1 MAGTGEADSGVAKF
15 ARPPQQERSVHTY
28 QRMMDAGNA
37 LLLDRNI
44 DAISIKDIS
53 GRAGCSIGSFYY
65 RFRTKEEFFAGLID
79 AMIRHRE
86 QSVQTVFESV
96 PIEEMPAA
104 LARGAILTHRRY
116 AGLLRSAIKKHLED
130 GESWLEIS
138 RMGRRIVIEY
148 QRRLAAARGEP
159 LSDKQK
165 DRITFAFV
173 WLYGLLAQSVMN
185 LNAIYGMDADTERF
199 EQEVSRTF
207 SDLIAQA
214 FEA

>member
-1 MAGTGEADSGVAKF
+1 MADAGPVDGGGAKVA
-15 ARPPQQERSVHTY
+15 RLPQQERSLQTY

-37 LLLDRNI
+37 LLLERNI
-44 DAISIKDIS
+44 DAISIKDICS
-53 GRAGCSIGSFYY
+53 RAGCSIGSFYY
-65 RFRTKEEFFAGLID
+65 RFHTKEEFFGCLIE
-79 AMIRHRE
+79 AMITQRE
-86 QSVQTVFESV
+86 QSVQVVFDSV
-96 PIEEMPAA
+96 PITEMPAA

-130 GESWLEIS
+130 GESWLQIS
-138 RMGRRIVIEY
+138 RMGRRIVSEY
-148 QRRLAAARGEP
+148 QDRLAKERGEA
-159 LSDKQK
+159 LSNEQK
-165 DRITFAFV
+165 GRISFAFV

-185 LNAIYGMDADTERF
+185 LNAIYGMDSNTERF